1 MGLRSTGMLLALCLL
16 PCGGAMAACAAVDGW
31 QDGRAGKGRADG
43 CSAAEYVEAHR
54 LGASLLELQA
64 ERRAI
69 DAKIAAK
76 TVTDV
81 GAQQR
86 RQRQLDNDIEAIR
99 GLATIKQWPLDA
111 APAQDGHGSES

>member
-1 MGLRSTGMLLALCLL
+1 MQRRATGMLVAMCLL
-16 PCGGAMAACAAVDGW
+16 PCSGAMAACAAVDGW

-43 CSAAEYVEAHR
+43 CDAAEYVEAHR
-54 LGASLLELQA
+54 LGASLLELQV
-64 ERRAI
+64 ERRGIAQ
-69 DAKIAAK
+69 AVAAK

-99 GLATIKQWPLDA
+99 GLATIKGWPVDA
-111 APAQDGHGSES
+111 APADDTKGAGT

>member
-1 MGLRSTGMLLALCLL
+1 MGRVNGMLVALCLL
-16 PCGGAMAACAAVDGW
+16 PCGGAMAACGAVDGW
-31 QDGRAGKGRADG
+31 QDGRVGKGRADG
-43 CSAAEYVEAHR
+43 CDAAEYVEAHR
-54 LGASLLELQA
+54 LGASLLELQT

-69 DAKIAAK
+69 ARKVAAK
-76 TVTDV
+76 EVTDV

-111 APAQDGHGSES
+111 VPAQADEGAGS